1 MKRSASKAIIEE
13 AIKELEMFWD
23 KSVKTS
29 AKPGVSVVIPIQN
42 EEKSLAQHLHRKEI
56 RLLEWI
62 EINFFTFGKNLD

>member
-1 MKRSASKAIIEE
+1 M
-13 AIKELEMFWD
+13 
-23 KSVKTS
+23 S

-56 RLLEWI
+56 RLFGSI